1 MELLILGI
9 KLIAAFAALYVFVL
23 FLYVS
28 GRVLKCFAIAI
39 WRNVTRVRNF
49 DDTVKWTWYRFA
61 VVVVADALAM
71 SVGDVIISDGYEWSV
86 EGRDTGIGTDF
97 FKEDQS

>member
-1 MELLILGI
+1 MELLVLGI

-39 WRNVTRVRNF
+39 WRNITRVRNF
-49 DDTVKWTWYRFA
+49 DDTVEWTWRSFT

-71 SVGDVIISDGYEWSV
+71 SVGDSRISDGYEWSFD
-86 EGRDTGIGTDF
+86 GRVTILGTDF